1 MAQVMD
7 ILLRKGA
14 TVHIVAPSVT
24 VLEATRTMNHH
35 HIGALVVTVDTLETE
50 GQPPRI
56 VGIFTERDVLT
67 RVVAEARDP
76 ATTRVEDV
84 MTAVVAYCRPDTDLD
99 EVSSIMQK
107 WRIRH
112 LPVCDEDGRLQGVV
126 SIGDINAWHSQGL
139 NATIHYLNEY
149 IHGRA

>member
-7 ILLRKGA
+7 ILLRKGS
-14 TVHIVAPSVT
+14 TVHVVAPSVS
-24 VLEATRTMNHH
+24 VLEATRTMNQL
-35 HIGALVVTVDTLETE
+35 HIGALIVALGRLETD
-50 GQPPRI
+50 GQPERI

-76 ATTRVEDV
+76 AATRVEDV
-84 MTAVVAYCRPDTDLD
+84 MTPVVAYCRPDTDLD
-99 EVSSIMQK
+99 EVSSIMQN

-112 LPVCDEDGRLQGVV
+112 LPVCDENGRLQGIV
-126 SIGDINAWHSQGL
+126 SIGDLNAWHSQGL
-139 NATIHYLNEY
+139 HATIHYLNEY